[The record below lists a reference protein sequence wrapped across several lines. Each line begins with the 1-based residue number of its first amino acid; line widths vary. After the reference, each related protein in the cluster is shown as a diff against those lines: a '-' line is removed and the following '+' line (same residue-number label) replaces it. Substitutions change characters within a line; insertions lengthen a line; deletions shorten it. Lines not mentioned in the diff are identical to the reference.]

1 MPFWSVQTYP
11 SIFITLY
18 MPYKGSIGCWAWN
31 HYALL
36 SSSPTC
42 VSGLLYW
49 TERDVH
55 IVSPDIGWGHLTK
68 VKVTSSPTWHLPI
81 YYIYFLLKEF
91 AICQKSILWK
101 KKVELCKLRYIK
113 MYNYCKCY
121 RKKSDLYYHACT
133 CIFLVCPRDLTQ
145 ILLTLT
151 LHLWLMRSTWHSGL
165 PQFKELVRHPIRVC
179 KNWY

>member
-1 MPFWSVQTYP
+1 MLWNWFLLMIIIKEYTHAMFRLVWNQCHVAQLVVEKTVGPKKNAILVCSDL
-11 SIFITLY
+11 SLNLY
-18 MPYKGSIGCWAWN
+18 YIIYALQRKYWAWN

-81 YYIYFLLKEF
+81 YFIYFLLK
-91 AICQKSILWK
+91 ICHMSKINLMK
-101 KKVELCKLRYIK
+101 KESWIV
-113 MYNYCKCY
+113 
-121 RKKSDLYYHACT
+121 
-133 CIFLVCPRDLTQ
+133 
-145 ILLTLT
+145 
-151 LHLWLMRSTWHSGL
+151 
-165 PQFKELVRHPIRVC
+165 
-179 KNWY
+179 